1 MGDVIGDL
9 NARRGLVSG
18 FTDRPGGMKMV
29 GAEVRCLCKHTLW
42 ACAGVRHKQIL
53 SLHAYHMLVGRKD
66 SASVLYST
74 LCNVICFCSTS
85 FVAVCRCRWR
95 RCSTMSVLCGP

>member
-66 SASVLYST
+66 SASVLVQYSVQCY
-74 LCNVICFCSTS
+74 LLLLDIICG
-85 FVAVCRCRWR
+85 
-95 RCSTMSVLCGP
+95 SV